1 MFFLPP
7 LQLGEPKV
15 RRDRLDSAAS
25 HPDVSHYPGSDKA
38 DALPS
43 VTSGKDADGGD
54 SKVVEEIE
62 KTAEDL
68 DSVFKDIVQRA
79 MVPAE
84 THEVK
89 EAPSMDDSNRTFR
102 TRLVSI
108 WLLTNG
114 ALVIAIS

>member
-1 MFFLPP
+1 MVFFT
-7 LQLGEPKV
+7 
-15 RRDRLDSAAS
+15 
-25 HPDVSHYPGSDKA
+25 GSDKA

-43 VTSGKDADGGD
+43 VQSGKDADGGD
-54 SKVVEEIE
+54 RKVVEEIE

-68 DSVFKDIVQRA
+68 DSVFKEVVSRA
-79 MVPAE
+79 MIPVE

-102 TRLVSI
+102 TRLVAI